1 MITCH
6 TFRRTINDLRRAMDC
21 SNEDRKNLLCHRVND
36 VNIKSDTSSDY
47 KRLRDLYEKWNPYEK
62 VQF

>member
-1 MITCH
+1 
-6 TFRRTINDLRRAMDC
+6 MDC